1 MGKDT
6 DPEFIDA
13 IQKIVPTD
21 EHLQNVEHTLTL
33 GAKRDRITIYTCVM
47 LMYDVSSDGIIM
59 VVSTLGYTSY
69 QAEKY
74 NMERNQNPRKLA
86 LSEDA
91 VSQLIVKG
99 YIKRTGG
106 IGFIRLQ
113 LKDIISLTL
122 LGNQTI

>member
-1 MGKDT
+1 MRK

-21 EHLQNVEHTLTL
+21 EHLPLTL
-33 GAKRDRITIYTCVM
+33 GAKRDSITIYTCIM

-69 QAEKY
+69 QAGKY

-86 LSEDA
+86 LSEDT
-91 VSQLIVKG
+91 VSRLIVKG
-99 YIKRTGG
+99 YIKRTG
-106 IGFIRLQ
+106 R
-113 LKDIISLTL
+113 K
-122 LGNQTI
+122 N

>member
-1 MGKDT
+1 MRKG
-6 DPEFIDA
+6 PEFIDV
-13 IQKIVPTD
+13 IQKILPTN

-33 GAKRDRITIYTCVM
+33 GAKRNSITIYTCIM

-69 QAEKY
+69 QAGKY

-91 VSQLIVKG
+91 VNRLIVKG
-99 YIKRTGG
+99 YIKRTG
-106 IGFIRLQ
+106 R
-113 LKDIISLTL
+113 K
-122 LGNQTI
+122 N